1 MNADNLP
8 LSHIKVLD
16 LTRVRAGPA
25 CVRQFA
31 DWGADCIKIEITGDA
46 GDGYSDGRHLGDF
59 QNLHRNKRSMKL
71 NLKAEDG
78 KKIFMA
84 LAKDADVIVENYRP
98 DVKRRLG
105 IDYEAVEAINPRII
119 YASISGFGQDGP
131 YANRPGVD
139 QIAQG
144 MSGSMSITGAPGEG
158 PMRAGAALGDMSAGV
173 FAALGIMMAIIEREK
188 SGKGQW
194 LHTSLLEALTTMLD
208 FQAAAYLFDGKV
220 PGQAGN
226 NHPKSIPTGAFKTK
240 DGHINIGAAGDVS
253 WVRLGKALKDDALFG
268 NSEYATGA
276 GRLANRDTVNEALE
290 AIFMTESTDH
300 WVQLLNDAGIPCG
313 PIYKMDQVF
322 QDPQMQHLGLAA
334 DIDHPVVGKRQVVGQ
349 PIHMSRTPWKIRAV
363 TPEAGEHTRE
373 ILQSLGY
380 GEADIDSLYAEGV
393 V

>member
-1 MNADNLP
+1 MGTDSLP

-31 DWGADCIKIEITGDA
+31 DFGADCIKIEITGDQ

-59 QNLHRNKRSMKL
+59 QNLHRNKRSMQL
-71 NLKAEDG
+71 NLKADEG
-78 KKIFMA
+78 KKIFFA
-84 LAKDADVIVENYRP
+84 LARNADVIVENYRP
-98 DVKRRLG
+98 DVKHRLG
-105 IDYEAVEAINPRII
+105 IDYEAVAKINPRII

-144 MSGSMSITGAPGEG
+144 MSGLMSVTGLPGQG
-158 PMRAGAALGDMSAGV
+158 PVRAGAALGDMSAGL
-173 FAALGIMMAIIEREK
+173 FAALGIMMALVEREK

-194 LHTSLLEALTTMLD
+194 LHTSLWEALTTMMD
-208 FQAAAYLFDGKV
+208 FQAAAWLFDGKV

-226 NHPKSIPTGAFKTK
+226 NHPKSIPTGAFRTK
-240 DGHINIGAAGDVS
+240 DGHINIGAAGDIA
-253 WVRLGKALKDDALFG
+253 WQRLLKVMNDEALSANPD
-268 NSEYATGA
+268 YTTGE
-276 GRLANRDTVNEALE
+276 GRLKHRDAVNEALE
-290 AIFMTESTDH
+290 ANFMTQTTAH
-300 WVQLLNDAGIPCG
+300 WVEAMNAAGIPCG

-322 QDPQMQHLGLAA
+322 DDPQMKHLGLAA
-334 DIDHPVVGKRQVVGQ
+334 DIEHPVVGKRQVVGQ
-349 PIHMSRTPWKIRAV
+349 PIHMSRTPWAMRRV

-373 ILQSLGY
+373 ILRDLGY
-380 GEADIDSLYAEGV
+380 ADADIEKLYSEGV

>member
-1 MNADNLP
+1 MSSESLP
-8 LSHIKVLD
+8 LSHLKVLD

-31 DWGADCIKIEITGDA
+31 DWGADCIKIEITGDQ

-71 NLKAEDG
+71 NLKAEEG
-78 KKIFMA
+78 KKIFLA
-84 LAKDADVIVENYRP
+84 LARDADIIVENYRP
-98 DVKRRLG
+98 DVKFRLG
-105 IDYEAVEAINPRII
+105 IDYETVAKFNPRII

-144 MSGSMSITGAPGEG
+144 MSGLMSITGLPGQG
-158 PMRAGAALGDMSAGV
+158 PVRAGAALGDMSAGI
-173 FAALGIMMAIIEREK
+173 FAALGIMMALVEREK

-194 LHTSLLEALTTMLD
+194 LQTSLWEALTTMLD
-208 FQAAAYLFDGKV
+208 FQAASWLFDGNV

-226 NHPKSIPTGAFKTK
+226 NHPKSIPTGAFKTR

-253 WVRLGKALKDDALFG
+253 WQRLGKALKNDKLFG
-268 NSEYATGA
+268 NPDYATGA
-276 GRLANRDTVNEALE
+276 GRLKHRDTVNDALE
-290 AIFMTESTDH
+290 AIFMTDTSAH

-322 QDPQMQHLGLAA
+322 NDPQMKHLGLAV
-334 DIDHPVVGKRQVVGQ
+334 DVEHPIVGKRQLVGQ
-349 PIHMSRTPWKIRAV
+349 PIHMSRTPWKMRSV

-373 ILQSLGY
+373 ILASLGY
-380 GEADIDSLYAEGV
+380 GENDIDKLYDEGV

>member
-1 MNADNLP
+1 MSADNLP

-31 DWGADCIKIEITGDA
+31 DWGADCIKIEMTGDA
-46 GDGYSDGRHLGDF
+46 GDGYSDGRDKGDF

-71 NLKAEDG
+71 NLKAPEG

-98 DVKRRLG
+98 DVKNRLG
-105 IDYEAVEAINPRII
+105 IAYDDVATINPRII

-144 MSGSMSITGAPGEG
+144 MSGLMSITGAPGEG

-208 FQAAAYLFDGKV
+208 FQAAAWLFDGHV

-226 NHPKSIPTGAFKTK
+226 NHPKSIPTGAFRTQ
-240 DGHINIGAAGDVS
+240 DGHINIGAAGDIS
-253 WVRLGKALKDDALFG
+253 WQRLGKALKKDEFFNNPA
-268 NSEYATGA
+268 YADGE
-276 GRLANRDTVNEALE
+276 GRLAHRDTINAGLE
-290 AIFMTESTDH
+290 EIFMTQPSKH
-300 WVQLLNDAGIPCG
+300 WVDLLNEAGIPCG

-322 QDPQMQHLGLAA
+322 DDPQMKHLGLAV
-334 DIDHPVVGKRQVVGQ
+334 DVEHPVVGKRQIVGQ
-349 PIHMSRTPWKIRAV
+349 PVHMSRTPWQMRSI

-373 ILQSLGY
+373 ILQDLGY
-380 GEADIDSLYAEGV
+380 SEADIDALYAEGV

>member
-1 MNADNLP
+1 MTTDNLP

-71 NLKAEDG
+71 NLKAEEG
-78 KKIFMA
+78 RKIFMA

-98 DVKRRLG
+98 DVKNRLG
-105 IDYEAVEAINPRII
+105 IGYDEVAAINPRII

-144 MSGSMSITGAPGEG
+144 MSGLMSITGAPGEG

-208 FQAAAYLFDGKV
+208 FQAAAYLWDGKV

-253 WVRLGKALKDDALFG
+253 WVRLGKVLKDDTLFG
-268 NSEYATGA
+268 NPEYADGD
-276 GRLANRDTVNEALE
+276 GRLANRDKVNAGLE
-290 AIFMTESTDH
+290 AIFMTKTSEH

-313 PIYKMDQVF
+313 PIYNMDQVF
-322 QDPQMQHLGLAA
+322 EDPQMKHLGLAVEV
-334 DIDHPVVGKRQVVGQ
+334 DHPVVGKRQLVGQ
-349 PIHMSRTPWKIRAV
+349 PIHMSRTPWKMRSV
-363 TPEAGEHTRE
+363 TPEGGEHTRD
-373 ILQSLGY
+373 ILKDLGY
-380 GEADIDSLYAEGV
+380 SQADVDQLFAEGV

>member
-1 MNADNLP
+1 MSSDPMP

-31 DWGADCIKIEITGDA
+31 DFGADCIKIEITGDQ

-71 NLKAEDG
+71 NLKADEG
-78 KKIFMA
+78 KQIFLA
-84 LAKDADVIVENYRP
+84 LAKNADVIVENYRP

-105 IDYEAVEAINPRII
+105 IDYEAIAKINPRIV

-144 MSGSMSITGAPGEG
+144 MSGLMSVTGLPGQG
-158 PMRAGAALGDMSAGV
+158 PVRAGAALGDMSAGV
-173 FAALGIMMAIIEREK
+173 FAALGVMMALLERER

-194 LHTSLLEALTTMLD
+194 LHTSLWEALTTMMD
-208 FQAAAYLFDGKV
+208 FQAAAWLFDGKV

-240 DGHINIGAAGDVS
+240 DGHINIGAAGDIS
-253 WVRLGKALKDDALFG
+253 WIRLGKVLQDETLFG
-268 NSEYATGA
+268 NPDYATGE
-276 GRLANRDTVNEALE
+276 GRLKHRDAVNAALE
-290 AIFMTESTDH
+290 AIFMTEPSEH
-300 WVQLLNDAGIPCG
+300 WVRLLNEAGIPCG

-322 QDPQMQHLGLAA
+322 DDPQMKHLGLAVEVE
-334 DIDHPVVGKRQVVGQ
+334 HPSVGKKRLVGQ
-349 PIHMSRTPWKIRAV
+349 PIHMSRTPWRMRSV
-363 TPEAGEHTRE
+363 TPEAGEHTRD
-373 ILQSLGY
+373 ILADLGY
-380 GEADIDSLYAEGV
+380 SKKQIDKLFADGV

>member
-1 MNADNLP
+1 MSTDDLP

-71 NLKAEDG
+71 NLKAAEG
-78 KKIFMA
+78 RRIFLA
-84 LAKDADVIVENYRP
+84 LAKGADVIVENYRP
-98 DVKRRLG
+98 DVKNRLG
-105 IDYEAVEAINPRII
+105 IGYEDVAALNPRII

-131 YANRPGVD
+131 YSNRPGVD

-144 MSGSMSITGAPGEG
+144 MSGLMSITGAPGEG
-158 PMRAGAALGDMSAGV
+158 PMRAGAALGDMSAGI

-208 FQAAAYLFDGKV
+208 FQAAAFLFDGKI

-240 DGHINIGAAGDVS
+240 DGYLNIGAAGDVS
-253 WVRLGKALKDDALFG
+253 WARLGKALKDDTLFG
-268 NSEYATGA
+268 NPDYASGE
-276 GRLANRDTVNEALE
+276 GRLANRDAVNNGLE
-290 AIFMTESTDH
+290 KIFMTMPTSH
-300 WVQLLNDAGIPCG
+300 WVQLLNDEGIPCG
-313 PIYKMDQVF
+313 PIYAMDQVF
-322 QDPQMQHLGLAA
+322 DDPQMKHLGLAV
-334 DIDHPVVGKRQVVGQ
+334 DVDHPLVGKRQLVGQ
-349 PIHMSRTPWKIRAV
+349 PIHMSRTPWKMRSV
-363 TPEAGEHTRE
+363 TPEGGEHTRE
-373 ILQSLGY
+373 ILQTLGY
-380 GEADIDSLYAEGV
+380 RETEIDKLYADGV